1 MLDVWEPLGPVP
13 PWETVGR
20 SPVVR
25 GFPPMHPV
33 KVLPKQSWCVLWP
46 SQGPVLCL
54 DQLPNLEL
62 ISYARRLSILL
73 AFSRNLLCLMDFFF
87 VFHFPDVC
95 SLVPSSVCFTFILP
109 FSCQVLQDGCLDNW
123 LRLFLFSNTCI
134 QCSEFSFQHCF
145 SCNPQLLMSCSFIS
159 FWFSAFFNFPGDFL
173 FKSWF
178 M

>member
-20 SPVVR
+20 SPVMR
-25 GFPPMHPV
+25 GS
-33 KVLPKQSWCVLWP
+33 LPCTLSKCYQNKAGVCYDHLKDP
-46 SQGPVLCL
+46 SFS
-54 DQLPNLEL
+54 L
-62 ISYARRLSILL
+62 ISFQTLNSSVMLDVCQFYWPFQGTCCILWI
-73 AFSRNLLCLMDFFF
+73 FF

-95 SLVPSSVCFTFILP
+95 SLFPSSVCFTFILP

-123 LRLFLFSNTCI
+123 LRLFLFSNMCI

-145 SCNPQLLMSCSFIS
+145 SCNPPLLMSCSFIS